1 MQENFVF
8 PHMLSRFL
16 ILKDYQKDLE
26 QVDIKGGKNELT
38 NFCWA
43 ENL

>member
-8 PHMLSRFL
+8 PHTLSRFL
-16 ILKDYQKDLE
+16 IPKDYQKNLG
-26 QVDIKGGKNELT
+26 QVDMKGSKNQLT
-38 NFCWA
+38 NFCWT